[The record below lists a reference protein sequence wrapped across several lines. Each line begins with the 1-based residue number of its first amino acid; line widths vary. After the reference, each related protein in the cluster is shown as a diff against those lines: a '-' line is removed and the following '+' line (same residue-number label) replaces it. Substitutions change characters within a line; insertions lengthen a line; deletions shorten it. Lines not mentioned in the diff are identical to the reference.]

1 MVSSTDI
8 RNKDSFNGAL
18 PNNSAED
25 REYLKEYIHILLLGI
40 TFCVFV
46 SIITY
51 NPSDPSSFNINSKS
65 LNNISHVSNTF
76 GILGASIADWC
87 FQVCGLGSM
96 VFSMVFIVQLLN
108 TLRRPRQRS
117 RFGLRVFGYPQLILC
132 YLGLMSLISPEI
144 HFRGVD
150 IYTGGIIG
158 HLVSH
163 FFITFIGKTGAII
176 VLSIVGLAS
185 LTLSLGI
192 RPLTT
197 LSYLLSLFP
206 NKVTKKI
213 VGAIEEQANE
223 KDTQSTY
230 IQEDIFKQNKEEKK
244 SLIEEKNPV
253 FNYAVEEIQAA
264 PPTNSF
270 SNDITF
276 ANVSP
281 KVAFLINKKDFDSLL
296 SKLEYHKING
306 QKKNPEIENQK
317 LRAEARLIE
326 DKLSTFGVKGSVI
339 KSQNGPV
346 INLHEFEP
354 ASGIKV
360 NKVLSLQDD
369 LTLAL
374 KAQSVLI
381 GLQPGKSSLGIEL
394 PASTRETVSLRE
406 IMESPL
412 FQNPN
417 IPLSVALGKNVD
429 GSHLITDLSTMP
441 HLLVAGS
448 TGSGKSVCINVM
460 LLSLMM
466 SKTPRQLRLL
476 LVDPKMLELSVYDGI
491 GHLLMPVVTEP
502 DKAAGA
508 LKWAIEEMER
518 RYRLMKNYQVRN
530 ILAYNNAVTNG
541 EIKQADPKQQKLDLL
556 PYIVVVVDELSDL
569 MMTSPKDVEDSIQR
583 LAQKARAAGIH
594 LILATQR
601 PSVDV
606 LTGVIKANLPCRLS
620 FQVASRHDSR
630 TIIENIG
637 AERLLGKGDMLF
649 LPPGISKVI
658 RAQCAFVTDKEINLM
673 ASELKKLYPPVYETH
688 VMQDIERASQDLMR
702 QKNDKGSE
710 ISTLT
715 LSGENETIDENT
727 LYERAVDFARE
738 AGNVST
744 SSIQREFRIGYNR
757 AARIM
762 DRMILEGIVGQAES
776 SGKPRPVIKRF

>member
-8 RNKDSFNGAL
+8 RNKESLHKVSAK
-18 PNNSAED
+18 STAED
-25 REYLKEYIHILLLGI
+25 RDYLKEYIHVLLLGV
-40 TFCVFV
+40 TFCAFI

-51 NPSDPSSFNINSKS
+51 NPSDPSSFNISSKS
-65 LNNISHVSNTF
+65 LQHMQVATNTF
-76 GILGASIADWC
+76 GLIGASVADWS
-87 FQVCGLGSM
+87 FQVFGLGSM
-96 VFSMVFIVQLLN
+96 VFSMVFMVQLLN
-108 TLRRPRQRS
+108 TFRRPRQKS
-117 RFGLRVFGYPQLILC
+117 RFALRVMGYPQLVLC
-132 YLGLMSLISPEI
+132 YLAILSIIMPTL
-144 HFRGVD
+144 HFRGVE
-150 IYTGGIIG
+150 IYTGGILG
-158 HLVSH
+158 HIIST
-163 FFITFIGKTGAII
+163 FFVTYIGKSGSII
-176 VLSIVGLAS
+176 ALTFLGTAS
-185 LTLSLGI
+185 LTLALGI

-197 LSYLLSLFP
+197 LSYLFSLIP
-206 NKVTKKI
+206 SKTSKNIISALDENPIEKETQQSQYSDELLKQSNSKVTILKNKT
-213 VGAIEEQANE
+213 EESKLE
-223 KDTQSTY
+223 
-230 IQEDIFKQNKEEKK
+230 
-244 SLIEEKNPV
+244 V
-253 FNYAVEEIQAA
+253 FDERINNTA
-264 PPTNSF
+264 S
-270 SNDITF
+270 DITF
-276 ANVSP
+276 ANISSNT
-281 KVAFLINKKDFDSLL
+281 AFMINKKDFDLLL
-296 SKLEYHKING
+296 SKLDYYKISSH
-306 QKKNPEIENQK
+306 KKNPEIELQK
-317 LRAEARLIE
+317 LKSEAKLIE
-326 DKLSTFGVKGSVI
+326 EKLATFGVKGSVI

-360 NKVLSLQDD
+360 NKVLALQDD

-374 KAQSVLI
+374 RAQSVLI

-394 PASTRETVSLRE
+394 PAAVRETVSLRE

-417 IPLSVALGKNVD
+417 IPLPVALGKNVD
-429 GSHLITDLSTMP
+429 GSPLISDLSSMP

-448 TGSGKSVCINVM
+448 TGSGKSVCINIM

-476 LVDPKMLELSVYDGI
+476 LVDPKMLELSIYDGI

-541 EIKQADPKQQKLDLL
+541 EIKQSDPKLPKLDML

-649 LPPGISKVI
+649 LPPGISKVV
-658 RAQCAFVTDKEINLM
+658 RAQCAFVSDKEINAL
-673 ASELKKLYPPVYETH
+673 SIELKNLYPAIYESN
-688 VMQDIERASQDLMR
+688 VIQDIERVSKDLVR
-702 QKNDKGSE
+702 QKTDKLSE
-710 ISTLT
+710 IGTLT
-715 LSGENETIDENT
+715 NANENETMDENT
-727 LYERAVDFARE
+727 LYEKAVEFARE

>member
-1 MVSSTDI
+1 MVSSTEI
-8 RNKDSFNGAL
+8 RKTDSLGGAL
-18 PNNSAED
+18 QKNEAED

-40 TFCVFV
+40 TFCVFI

-51 NPSDPSSFNINSKS
+51 NPADPSSFNISSPS
-65 LNNISHVSNTF
+65 LGNITQVSNTF
-76 GILGASIADWC
+76 GLLGASIADWS
-87 FQVCGLGSM
+87 FQVCGLGSI
-96 VFSMVFIVQLLN
+96 VFSMVFIIQLLN
-108 TLRRPRQRS
+108 TFRRPRQRS
-117 RFGLRVFGYPQLILC
+117 RFALRVFGYPQLIIC
-132 YLGLMSLISPEI
+132 YLGLMTLISPEF
-144 HFRGVD
+144 HFRGVE

-158 HLVSH
+158 HIVAT
-163 FFITFIGKTGAII
+163 FFMSFIGKTGSMIA
-176 VLSIVGLAS
+176 LSIGGLAS
-185 LTLSLGI
+185 LTLALGI
-192 RPLTT
+192 RPLASF
-197 LSYLLSLFP
+197 SYILSLFP
-206 NKVTKKI
+206 SRTTKKI
-213 VGAIEEQANE
+213 AGAIGEQTVE
-223 KDTQSTY
+223 KEITQITH
-230 IQEDIFKQNKEEKK
+230 EDIFKKSREDKQNIEEKK
-244 SLIEEKNPV
+244 QV
-253 FNYAVEEIQAA
+253 F
-264 PPTNSF
+264 SF
-270 SNDITF
+270 ISDSTSAINTVTSDVTYSKI
-276 ANVSP
+276 SP
-281 KVAFLINKKDFDSLL
+281 KTEFSINKKDFDSLL
-296 SKLEYHKING
+296 LNLDYHKSNS
-306 QKKNPEIENQK
+306 QKKNPEVEFQK
-317 LRAEARLIE
+317 LKTEARLIE
-326 DKLSTFGVKGSVI
+326 DKLATFGVKGNVT

-394 PASTRETVSLRE
+394 PASIRETVSLRE

-417 IPLSVALGKNVD
+417 IPLSVALGKNID
-429 GSHLITDLSTMP
+429 GSPLITDLSSMP

-460 LLSLMM
+460 LMSLMM

-508 LKWAIEEMER
+508 LKWAIEEMDR
-518 RYRLMKNYQVRN
+518 RYKLMKNYQVRN
-530 ILAYNNAVTNG
+530 ILAYNNAVSNG
-541 EIKQADPKQQKLDLL
+541 EIKQADSQQQKLDLL

-673 ASELKKLYPPVYETH
+673 AKELKKLYPPIYEAH
-688 VMQDIERASQDLMR
+688 VMQDIERASHDLR

-710 ISTLT
+710 MGTLT
-715 LSGENETIDENT
+715 LSSDNETIDENT
-727 LYERAVDFARE
+727 LYERAVEFAKE
-738 AGNVST
+738 VGNVST

-757 AARIM
+757 AARLM
-762 DRMILEGIVGQAES
+762 DRMILEGVVGQAES
-776 SGKPRPVIKRF
+776 SGKPRPVLKRF

>member
-1 MVSSTDI
+1 
-8 RNKDSFNGAL
+8 
-18 PNNSAED
+18 
-25 REYLKEYIHILLLGI
+25 
-40 TFCVFV
+40 
-46 SIITY
+46 
-51 NPSDPSSFNINSKS
+51 
-65 LNNISHVSNTF
+65 
-76 GILGASIADWC
+76 
-87 FQVCGLGSM
+87 
-96 VFSMVFIVQLLN
+96 
-108 TLRRPRQRS
+108 
-117 RFGLRVFGYPQLILC
+117 
-132 YLGLMSLISPEI
+132 
-144 HFRGVD
+144 
-150 IYTGGIIG
+150 
-158 HLVSH
+158 
-163 FFITFIGKTGAII
+163 
-176 VLSIVGLAS
+176 
-185 LTLSLGI
+185 
-192 RPLTT
+192 
-197 LSYLLSLFP
+197 
-206 NKVTKKI
+206 
-213 VGAIEEQANE
+213 
-223 KDTQSTY
+223 
-230 IQEDIFKQNKEEKK
+230 
-244 SLIEEKNPV
+244 
-253 FNYAVEEIQAA
+253 
-264 PPTNSF
+264 
-270 SNDITF
+270 
-276 ANVSP
+276 
-281 KVAFLINKKDFDSLL
+281 
-296 SKLEYHKING
+296 
-306 QKKNPEIENQK
+306 
-317 LRAEARLIE
+317 
-326 DKLSTFGVKGSVI
+326 
-339 KSQNGPV
+339 
-346 INLHEFEP
+346 
-354 ASGIKV
+354 
-360 NKVLSLQDD
+360 
-369 LTLAL
+369 
-374 KAQSVLI
+374 
-381 GLQPGKSSLGIEL
+381 
-394 PASTRETVSLRE
+394 
-406 IMESPL
+406 
-412 FQNPN
+412 
-417 IPLSVALGKNVD
+417 
-429 GSHLITDLSTMP
+429 
-441 HLLVAGS
+441 
-448 TGSGKSVCINVM
+448 
-460 LLSLMM
+460 
-466 SKTPRQLRLL
+466 
-476 LVDPKMLELSVYDGI
+476 MLELSVYDGI

-541 EIKQADPKQQKLDLL
+541 EIKQTDPKQQKLDLL

-688 VMQDIERASQDLMR
+688 VMQDIERASLDLMR

>member
-8 RNKDSFNGAL
+8 RNKEAL
-18 PNNSAED
+18 HKVSAKNSTED
-25 REYLKEYIHILLLGI
+25 RDYIKEYIHVLLLGI
-40 TFCVFV
+40 TFCAFI

-51 NPSDPSSFNINSKS
+51 NPSDPSSFNISSKS
-65 LNNISHVSNTF
+65 LQQMQVATNTF
-76 GILGASIADWC
+76 GLIGASIADWS
-87 FQVCGLGSM
+87 FQVFGLGAI
-96 VFSMVFIVQLLN
+96 VFSMVFMVQLLN
-108 TLRRPRQRS
+108 TFRRPKQKS
-117 RFGLRVFGYPQLILC
+117 RFALRVMGYPQLILC
-132 YLGLMSLISPEI
+132 YLAILSIIMPTL
-144 HFRGVD
+144 HFRGVE
-150 IYTGGIIG
+150 IYTGGILG
-158 HLVSH
+158 HIIST
-163 FFITFIGKTGAII
+163 FFVTYIGKSGSII
-176 VLSIVGLAS
+176 ALTFLGTAS
-185 LTLSLGI
+185 LTLAMGI
-192 RPLTT
+192 RPLST
-197 LSYLLSLFP
+197 LSYLFSLIPSKTSKSIVSALDETQVEKETQTNQFAEE
-206 NKVTKKI
+206 NLKQNNSKVTILKNKLEEAKI
-213 VGAIEEQANE
+213 EAFEERSN
-223 KDTQSTY
+223 STA
-230 IQEDIFKQNKEEKK
+230 
-244 SLIEEKNPV
+244 S
-253 FNYAVEEIQAA
+253 
-264 PPTNSF
+264 
-270 SNDITF
+270 DITYASIS
-276 ANVSP
+276 ANT
-281 KVAFLINKKDFDSLL
+281 AFIINKKEFDLLL
-296 SKLEYHKING
+296 SKLDYYKNNSH
-306 QKKNPEIENQK
+306 KKNPEVELQK
-317 LRAEARLIE
+317 LKSEAKLIE
-326 DKLSTFGVKGSVI
+326 EKLSTFGVKGSVI

-360 NKVLSLQDD
+360 NKVLALQDD

-374 KAQSVLI
+374 RAQSVLI

-394 PASTRETVSLRE
+394 PASVRETVSLRE

-417 IPLSVALGKNVD
+417 IPLPVALGKNVD
-429 GSHLITDLSTMP
+429 GSPLISDLSSMP

-448 TGSGKSVCINVM
+448 TGSGKSVCINIM

-476 LVDPKMLELSVYDGI
+476 LVDPKMLELSIYDGI

-541 EIKQADPKQQKLDLL
+541 EIKQIDSKLPKLDLL

-649 LPPGISKVI
+649 LPPGISKVV
-658 RAQCAFVTDKEINLM
+658 RAQCAFVSDKEINAL
-673 ASELKKLYPPVYETH
+673 SVELKNLYPAVYESN
-688 VMQDIERASQDLMR
+688 VIQDIERVSKDLVR
-702 QKNDKGSE
+702 QKSDKLSE
-710 ISTLT
+710 IGTLT
-715 LSGENETIDENT
+715 NANENETMDENT
-727 LYERAVDFARE
+727 LYEKAVEFARE

>member
-1 MVSSTDI
+1 MASSTELK
-8 RNKDSFNGAL
+8 NKASIHKITPKNVTG
-18 PNNSAED
+18 D
-25 REYLKEYIHILLLGI
+25 REYLKEYVHVLLLGI
-40 TFCVFV
+40 TFCAFI

-51 NPSDPSSFNINSKS
+51 NPSDPSSFNISSHSIQNSH
-65 LNNISHVSNTF
+65 NTASNTF
-76 GILGASIADWC
+76 GLIGASIADWS
-87 FQVCGLGSM
+87 FQVFGLGSI
-96 VFSMVFIVQLLN
+96 VFSMVFIIQLLN
-108 TLRRPRQRS
+108 TFRRPRQKS
-117 RFGLRVFGYPQLILC
+117 RFALRVLGYPQLILC
-132 YLGLMSLISPEI
+132 YLSIMSIILPSL
-144 HFRGVD
+144 HFRGVE
-150 IYTGGIIG
+150 IYSGGILG
-158 HLVSH
+158 HMISS
-163 FFITFIGKTGAII
+163 FFLAYIGKSGSII
-176 VLSIVGLAS
+176 ALTFLGTAS
-185 LTLSLGI
+185 LTLALGI

-197 LSYLLSLFP
+197 LSYLFSLFP
-206 NKVTKKI
+206 SKTTKKI
-213 VGAIEEQANE
+213 SNAFLEGQNE
-223 KDTQSTY
+223 KDIANGYTTENETIQNQTKVTVLKTKVPDNQPTIGEEQQNTFFQS
-230 IQEDIFKQNKEEKK
+230 
-244 SLIEEKNPV
+244 
-253 FNYAVEEIQAA
+253 
-264 PPTNSF
+264 
-270 SNDITF
+270 DITF
-276 ANVSP
+276 ANISP
-281 KVAFLINKKDFDSLL
+281 NTSFMINKKDFDQLL
-296 SKLEYHKING
+296 TKLDYHKSSS
-306 QKKNPEIENQK
+306 QKKQPEVEAQK
-317 LRAEARLIE
+317 LRSEARLIE
-326 DKLSTFGVKGSVI
+326 EKLATFGVKGSVI

-360 NKVLSLQDD
+360 NKVLALQDD

-394 PASTRETVSLRE
+394 PASIRETVSLKE

-417 IPLSVALGKNVD
+417 IPLPVALGKNVD
-429 GSHLITDLSTMP
+429 GSLLISDLSSMP

-460 LLSLMM
+460 LLSLMI

-476 LVDPKMLELSVYDGI
+476 LVDPKMLELSIYDGI

-508 LKWAIEEMER
+508 LKWAIEEMDR

-541 EIKQADPKQQKLDLL
+541 EIKQTDPKQPKLDLL

-649 LPPGISKVI
+649 LPPGISKVV
-658 RAQCAFVTDKEINLM
+658 RAQCAFVADKEINAL
-673 ASELKKLYPPVYETH
+673 SNELKKLYPPIYETN
-688 VMQDIERASQDLMR
+688 VIQDIERVSKDLVR
-702 QKNDKGSE
+702 QKSDKLSE
-710 ISTLT
+710 IGTLT
-715 LSGENETIDENT
+715 SFNENETMDENT
-727 LYERAVDFARE
+727 LYEKVVEFARE

-762 DRMILEGIVGQAES
+762 DRMILEGIVGQAEAT
-776 SGKPRPVIKRF
+776 GKPRPVIKRF

>member
-1 MVSSTDI
+1 MVSSTEI
-8 RNKDSFNGAL
+8 RNKDSLSGIL
-18 PNNSAED
+18 QKNSAED
-25 REYLKEYIHILLLGI
+25 GEYLKEYIHILLLGI
-40 TFCVFV
+40 TFCIFI

-51 NPSDPSSFNINSKS
+51 NPADPSSFNISS
-65 LNNISHVSNTF
+65 QALGNITQVSNTF
-76 GILGASIADWC
+76 GLLGASIADWS
-87 FQVCGLGSM
+87 FQVCGLGAM
-96 VFSMVFIVQLLN
+96 VFSMVFIIQLLN
-108 TLRRPRQRS
+108 TFRRPKQRS
-117 RFGLRVFGYPQLILC
+117 RFALRVFGYPQLIIC
-132 YLGLMSLISPEI
+132 YLGLLTLISPEF
-144 HFRGVD
+144 HFRGVE

-158 HLVSH
+158 HIVAT
-163 FFITFIGKTGAII
+163 FFMSFIGKTGAII
-176 VLSIVGLAS
+176 ALSIGGLAS
-185 LTLSLGI
+185 LTLALGV
-192 RPLTT
+192 RPLASFSFI
-197 LSYLLSLFP
+197 LSMFP
-206 NKVTKKI
+206 SRATQKI
-213 VGAIEEQANE
+213 AGAIGEQAIE
-223 KDTQSTY
+223 KEITQITHD
-230 IQEDIFKQNKEEKK
+230 DIFKKSRENKQQNFEDKK
-244 SLIEEKNPV
+244 QVISFISDSVP
-253 FNYAVEEIQAA
+253 AVNAV
-264 PPTNSF
+264 TSDVTF
-270 SNDITF
+270 SKISSKTEF
-276 ANVSP
+276 S
-281 KVAFLINKKDFDSLL
+281 INKKDFDSLL
-296 SKLEYHKING
+296 LNLDYHKNIN
-306 QKKNPEIENQK
+306 QKKNPEIEIQK
-317 LRAEARLIE
+317 LKIEAKLIE
-326 DKLSTFGVKGSVI
+326 DKLSTFGVKGSVT

-417 IPLSVALGKNVD
+417 IPLSVALGKNID
-429 GSHLITDLSTMP
+429 GSPLIADLSSMP

-448 TGSGKSVCINVM
+448 TGSGKSVCINIM

-518 RYRLMKNYQVRN
+518 RYKLMKNYQVRN
-530 ILAYNNAVTNG
+530 ILAYNNAVTND
-541 EIKQADPKQQKLDLL
+541 EIKQTDPLQQKLDLL

-658 RAQCAFVTDKEINLM
+658 RAQCAFITDKEINLM
-673 ASELKKLYPPVYETH
+673 SGELKKLYPPIYETH
-688 VMQDIERASQDLMR
+688 VIQDIERASLDLR

-715 LSGENETIDENT
+715 LSSDNETIDENT
-727 LYERAVDFARE
+727 LYERAVEFAKE
-738 AGNVST
+738 SGNVST

-757 AARIM
+757 AARLM
-762 DRMILEGIVGQAES
+762 DRMILEGVVGQAES

>member
-1 MVSSTDI
+1 MVSSTEV
-8 RNKDSFNGAL
+8 RNKDSLNGVL
-18 PNNSAED
+18 LKNNAED

-51 NPSDPSSFNINSKS
+51 NPADPSSFNISS
-65 LNNISHVSNTF
+65 LSANHISHVSNTF
-76 GILGASIADWC
+76 GLLGASIADWS

-96 VFSMVFIVQLLN
+96 VFSMIFIIQLLN
-108 TLRRPRQRS
+108 TFRRPRQRS
-117 RFGLRVFGYPQLILC
+117 RFGLRVFGYPQLIIC

-144 HFRGVD
+144 HFRGVE

-163 FFITFIGKTGAII
+163 FFISFIGKTGAII
-176 VLSIVGLAS
+176 ALSIVGLAS
-185 LTLSLGI
+185 LTLALGI

-206 NKVTKKI
+206 SKVTKKI
-213 VGAIEEQANE
+213 VGAI
-223 KDTQSTY
+223 DDQSTEKESHIPY
-230 IQEDIFKQNKEEKK
+230 VQEDIFKQSNENKKSIIEEKK
-244 SLIEEKNPV
+244 PI
-253 FNYAVEEIQAA
+253 FNYENDETISSQN
-264 PPTNSF
+264 NSISNDVTF
-270 SNDITF
+270 SNI
-276 ANVSP
+276 SP
-281 KVAFLINKKDFDSLL
+281 KTAFLINKKDFDSLL
-296 SKLEYHKING
+296 SNLEYHKING
-306 QKKNPEIENQK
+306 QKKNTEIENQK
-317 LRAEARLIE
+317 LKAEARLIE

-541 EIKQADPKQQKLDLL
+541 EIKQIDPKQQKLDLL

-658 RAQCAFVTDKEINLM
+658 RAQCAYVTDKEINLM

-688 VMQDIERASQDLMR
+688 VMQDIERASLDLMR

>member
-1 MVSSTDI
+1 MVSSTDV
-8 RNKDSFNGAL
+8 RNKNSLNGAL
-18 PNNSAED
+18 LNNIAED

-51 NPSDPSSFNINSKS
+51 NPADPSSFNFSSNSI
-65 LNNISHVSNTF
+65 NNISHVSNTF
-76 GILGASIADWC
+76 GFLGASIADWS
-87 FQVCGLGSM
+87 FQVCGLGAM
-96 VFSMVFIVQLLN
+96 VFSMVFIIQLLN
-108 TLRRPRQRS
+108 TFRRPRQRS

-132 YLGLMSLISPEI
+132 YLGLISLISPEI
-144 HFRGVD
+144 HFRGAD
-150 IYTGGIIG
+150 IYTGGILG
-158 HLVSH
+158 HWISYY
-163 FFITFIGKTGAII
+163 FITYIGKTGSII
-176 VLSIVGLAS
+176 ALTFVGLAS

-192 RPLTT
+192 RPLAT
-197 LSYLLSLFP
+197 LSYILSLFP
-206 NKVTKKI
+206 EKMTKKI
-213 VGAIEEQANE
+213 VGAIEEQSIENE
-223 KDTQSTY
+223 SQSSY
-230 IQEDIFKQNKEEKK
+230 VHEDIFKQSKEDKKINIEEKK
-244 SLIEEKNPV
+244 PV
-253 FNYAVEEIQAA
+253 FNYTNEDIQ
-264 PPTNSF
+264 TNI
-270 SNDITF
+270 NDKIAEDVTF

-281 KVAFLINKKDFDSLL
+281 KIAFLINKKDFDLL
-296 SKLEYHKING
+296 LNKLEYHKING
-306 QKKNPEIENQK
+306 QKKNPELEQQK
-317 LRAEARLIE
+317 LKSEARLIE
-326 DKLSTFGVKGSVI
+326 EKFSSFGVKGSVI

-394 PASTRETVSLRE
+394 PASIRETVSLRE

-417 IPLSVALGKNVD
+417 IPLSVALGKNID
-429 GSHLITDLSTMP
+429 GSHLISDLSTMP

-476 LVDPKMLELSVYDGI
+476 LVDPKMLELSIYDGI

-541 EIKQADPKQQKLDLL
+541 EIKQTDPKQQKLDLL

-673 ASELKKLYPPVYETH
+673 ASELKKLYPPFYESH

-710 ISTLT
+710 NGTLT
-715 LSGENETIDENT
+715 LSSENETIDENT

-762 DRMILEGIVGQAES
+762 DKMILDGIVGQAES

>member
-1 MVSSTDI
+1 MVSSTEI
-8 RNKDSFNGAL
+8 RNKDSL
-18 PNNSAED
+18 NSILQKNDAED
-25 REYLKEYIHILLLGI
+25 REYFKEYIHILLLGI

-51 NPSDPSSFNINSKS
+51 NPADPSSFNFSSKA
-65 LNNISHVSNTF
+65 LGNFTQVSNTF
-76 GILGASIADWC
+76 GLLGASIADWS
-87 FQVCGLGSM
+87 FQVCGLGAM
-96 VFSMVFIVQLLN
+96 VFSLIFIIQLIN
-108 TLRRPRQRS
+108 TFRRPRQRS
-117 RFGLRVFGYPQLILC
+117 RFALRVFGYPQLIIC
-132 YLGLMSLISPEI
+132 YLGLISLISPEF
-144 HFRGVD
+144 HFRGIE
-150 IYTGGIIG
+150 IYSGGIIG
-158 HLVSH
+158 QIVST
-163 FFITFIGKTGAII
+163 FFMSFIGKTGSII
-176 VLSIVGLAS
+176 ALSIGGLAS
-185 LTLSLGI
+185 LTLALGI
-192 RPLTT
+192 RPLA
-197 LSYLLSLFP
+197 SFSFFLSLFP
-206 NKVTKKI
+206 SRATKKI
-213 VGAIEEQANE
+213 AGAIGEQLIE
-223 KDTQSTY
+223 KEISQITH
-230 IQEDIFKQNKEEKK
+230 EDIFKKSREIKQQNLEEKK
-244 SLIEEKNPV
+244 QI
-253 FNYAVEEIQAA
+253 FNSDPISTINTARDV
-264 PPTNSF
+264 SF
-270 SNDITF
+270 SKISQKIDF
-276 ANVSP
+276 S
-281 KVAFLINKKDFDSLL
+281 INKNDFDNLL
-296 SKLEYHKING
+296 LNLEYHKNNN
-306 QKKNPEIENQK
+306 QKKNPEIEFQK
-317 LRAEARLIE
+317 LRMEAKLIE
-326 DKLSTFGVKGSVI
+326 EKLSTFGVKGNVT

-394 PASTRETVSLRE
+394 PASIRETVSLRE
-406 IMESPL
+406 VMESPL

-429 GSHLITDLSTMP
+429 GSPLIADLSSMP

-518 RYRLMKNYQVRN
+518 RYKLMKNYQVRN
-530 ILAYNNAVTNG
+530 ILAYNNAVSNG
-541 EIKQADPKQQKLDLL
+541 EIKQTDPQKQNLDLL
-556 PYIVVVVDELSDL
+556 PYIVIVVDELSDL

-594 LILATQR
+594 LLLATQR

-630 TIIENIG
+630 TIIESIG

-673 ASELKKLYPPVYETH
+673 ARDLKKLYPPIYETH
-688 VMQDIERASQDLMR
+688 VMQDIERASLDLR
-702 QKNDKGSE
+702 QKNDKISE

-715 LSGENETIDENT
+715 LSSDNETIDENT
-727 LYERAVDFARE
+727 LYERAVDFAKE
-738 AGNVST
+738 IGNVST

-757 AARIM
+757 AARLM
-762 DRMILEGIVGQAES
+762 DRMILEGVVGQAES